1 MLSASSSLCSISIPF
16 WFVDYSDNEWS
27 ISIVPVSSLLVLSG
41 SQSSGSVGE
50 SDVELGGALDDGLP
64 LLGGDVVRDLSA
76 VLSIVHEQELK
87 ILQVADGEL
96 EEPVWKNVPGLLVGS
111 VTDVW
116 LRSDS
121 SELSPL
127 PSVDTSRVTPA
138 LLDGDLPVALVSL
151 ELASKFLFMGK
162 GRRERER
169 ESQRRRRRRRRFGI
183 PSSRAARSALYSRA
197 TPLGTNG
204 EGEGATRTREPLGS
218 RPRSS
223 PHSLRPSTSRAR
235 ARCLAPPCLREAL
248 TLTILAFTIGCTMVA
263 VFLSLARSL
272 LKKNYARPSPAPP
285 FCFPPLGPA
294 AGGGKRRVENPSC
307 GCLDLDCGS
316 SNVNKQVSEI

>member
-1 MLSASSSLCSISIPF
+1 MLSASSSWCSINIPF

-169 ESQRRRRRRRRFGI
+169 ERESASSSSSSSFRNPVIEGSAVRSLFARDAARHERGRRGSHTDSRTSRLPTPQLAAFS
-183 PSSRAARSALYSRA
+183 PSVHVAGARALSRASV
-197 TPLGTNG
+197 
-204 EGEGATRTREPLGS
+204 
-218 RPRSS
+218 SS
-223 PHSLRPSTSRAR
+223 
-235 ARCLAPPCLREAL
+235 
-248 TLTILAFTIGCTMVA
+248 
-263 VFLSLARSL
+263 
-272 LKKNYARPSPAPP
+272 
-285 FCFPPLGPA
+285 
-294 AGGGKRRVENPSC
+294 
-307 GCLDLDCGS
+307 
-316 SNVNKQVSEI
+316 